1 MVEDEDSAFALLLET
16 TFLEDDDL
24 LSLDPFDS
32 TDVALWVTLLLL
44 WMSFLEEEDVVF
56 TVDEDTTF
64 ALLLGTTFL
73 EDDDLL
79 SFWRLEEPI
88 ESTRLLDDV
97 FELVLDPTVPL
108 ETGVTEDEDAFWLS
122 LDPFDATDVALLGT
136 LLLLRTTF
144 LEDDDVFFAVEE
156 EEALMEDDEVVFF
169 EDEETILLLEDSSS
183 GSVGSM

>member
-1 MVEDEDSAFALLLET
+1 MTTVLYSTPSRTREFTPQVQETTLLLDTSTGSVTLELLLDSTSIWAEDDEGTMVEDEDSA
-16 TFLEDDDL
+16 
-24 LSLDPFDS
+24 
-32 TDVALWVTLLLL
+32 
-44 WMSFLEEEDVVF
+44 
-56 TVDEDTTF
+56 F

-108 ETGVTEDEDAFWLS
+108 EAGVTEDEDAFWLS

-183 GSVGSM
+183 GSVGSI